1 MKGSTYTHLS
11 RDKRN
16 RAKESITLIRKRSKN
31 KPNKKKEGERERD
44 GFEKTDTLVSRKK
57 THLTFL
63 FHITCK
69 EIVSNVE
76 RPCDFSQPSTVCNQ
90 ETYRIHGSDLRI
102 FLFRPGEVSSMHFSP
117 RPSCVFVSRSY
128 FSLRIVSQGSN
139 ILREKKRRD
148 AKPVSVVF
156 DTKVLDFLQSF
167 PAPAVTS
174 FHLLFASHP
183 YCYRKHDDAVVLTS
197 FANQPNFSWLRDFV
211 VALII
216 ICWETDCVWNLR
228 MYDGRTIREFFI

>member
-1 MKGSTYTHLS
+1 MGS
-11 RDKRN
+11 
-16 RAKESITLIRKRSKN
+16 RKRTHSF
-31 KPNKKKEGERERD
+31 PG
-44 GFEKTDTLVSRKK
+44 KK

-117 RPSCVFVSRSY
+117 RPSCVFVSRSF

-167 PAPAVTS
+167 LAPAVTS
-174 FHLLFASHP
+174 FHLLL
-183 YCYRKHDDAVVLTS
+183 RLTS
-197 FANQPNFSWLRDFV
+197 LLLQETRWRCRVNTFCQPTPFLMASWFYGCFDNYLLRNW
-211 VALII
+211 L
-216 ICWETDCVWNLR
+216 CVK
-228 MYDGRTIREFFI
+228 F